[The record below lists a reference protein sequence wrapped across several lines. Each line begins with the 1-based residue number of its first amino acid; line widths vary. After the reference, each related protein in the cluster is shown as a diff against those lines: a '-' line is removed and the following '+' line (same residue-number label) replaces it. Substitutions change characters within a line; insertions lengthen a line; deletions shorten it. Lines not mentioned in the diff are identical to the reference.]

1 MTSTPK
7 SGKEDLT
14 VTNIDSFDS
23 SPIFSTQSE
32 KCLDKSLICT
42 SVPPWHNCTFPI
54 LSLQTM
60 GLVGSVANIC
70 VYDYDINTLKGSNW
84 INDRII
90 DTFLASRVIMAKE
103 LGHDGTIFP
112 LSCHFMQICQRLPVQ
127 ALKNC
132 LRFGVLKKD
141 VLIIPVN
148 DREVHW
154 ILIVI
159 IFKRKT
165 MLYLDSKHGL
175 NHSVIDAITSFL
187 TCLYE
192 MDSKYPYS
200 FADWSCFA
208 PTDIPR
214 QGNSSDYGP
223 FTCTIAHLIASAAQ
237 LQFIQKN
244 MAAIRP
250 WIAKEIIQYCG
261 KTYLEGQ
268 DKYFQVE
275 IDAVPPKKRQ
285 ILKESHYCV

>member
-1 MTSTPK
+1 MRHLESTQPQMTSTPK
-7 SGKEDLT
+7 GGKEDLT
-14 VTNIDSFDS
+14 VTNIDYFDS

-42 SVPPWHNCTFPI
+42 SVPPWHNCTFPT

-60 GLVGSVANIC
+60 GLWFSWQHLC
-70 VYDYDINTLKGSNW
+70 VWLWHKHTE
-84 INDRII
+84 RIKL
-90 DTFLASRVIMAKE
+90 DKWSHNRCLSCLQGDHGQRARSQWNN
-103 LGHDGTIFP
+103 FP
-112 LSCHFMQICQRLPVQ
+112 TYHTCHFMQICQRLPVQ

-154 ILIVI
+154 KLIVI

-187 TCLYE
+187 ACLYE

-200 FADWSCFA
+200 FAADHFLH
-208 PTDIPR
+208 
-214 QGNSSDYGP
+214 Q
-223 FTCTIAHLIASAAQ
+223 LIY
-237 LQFIQKN
+237 
-244 MAAIRP
+244 P
-250 WIAKEIIQYCG
+250 G
-261 KTYLEGQ
+261 K
-268 DKYFQVE
+268 
-275 IDAVPPKKRQ
+275 VP
-285 ILKESHYCV
+285 